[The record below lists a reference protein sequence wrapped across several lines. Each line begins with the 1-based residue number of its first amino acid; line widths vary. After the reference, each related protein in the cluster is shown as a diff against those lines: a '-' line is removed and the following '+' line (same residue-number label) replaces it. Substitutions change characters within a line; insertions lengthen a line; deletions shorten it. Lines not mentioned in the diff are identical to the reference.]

1 MSEPYSPSK
10 TRFCNFIRVQIGLFC
25 ETSFPA
31 SPSSFILWDTLED
44 FPRGQKI
51 PYTKDIK
58 NKYMSEMEELEAD
71 ILKLEKEFQQSKFKE
86 VHQLLV
92 HKKLRYNKL
101 HT

>member
-1 MSEPYSPSK
+1 MPEKATLIHIDDVWTLLSFE
-10 TRFCNFIRVQIGLFC
+10 NQIL
-25 ETSFPA
+25 
-31 SPSSFILWDTLED
+31 
-44 FPRGQKI
+44 
-51 PYTKDIK
+51 K